1 MGKGYELIDIKTHI
15 DYRGQLKKAAVKSM
29 LDKGQEIEEVYVL
42 YSEKGTVRGNHYHKK
57 TIEYFT
63 VLSGEALMVLGDIN
77 KNIIESKKLK
87 ADDNQTLRVEPYI
100 VHAIKNESEEPLIV
114 LAVSL
119 REYNEADTD
128 TYPAKIIK

>member
-1 MGKGYELIDIKTHI
+1 MWKGYELINIKTHA
-15 DYRGQLKKAAVKSM
+15 DYRGQLKKIAVKSM
-29 LDKGQEIEEVYVL
+29 LEQGQEIEEVYVL
-42 YSEKGTVRGNHYHKK
+42 YSEKGTVRGNHYHEK

-77 KNIIESKKLK
+77 LNVIETKKLK
-87 ADDNQTLRVEPYI
+87 ADDNQALRIDPYI

-119 REYNEADTD
+119 KEYSDADTD
-128 TYPAKIIK
+128 TFPVNIIK

>member
-15 DYRGQLKKAAVKSM
+15 DYRGQLKKVAVKSM
-29 LDKGQEIEEVYVL
+29 LELGQEIEEVYVL

-63 VLSGEALMVLGDIN
+63 VLSGEALMAIGDIN
-77 KNIIESKKLK
+77 LNTIEIKKLK
-87 ADDNQTLRVEPYI
+87 ADDNQALRIDPYT
-100 VHAIKNESEEPLIV
+100 VHAIKNESEVPLIV

-119 REYNEADTD
+119 KEYTDTD
-128 TYPAKIIK
+128 IDTFPINIIK

>member
-1 MGKGYELIDIKTHI
+1 MGKGYELIGIKTHI

-29 LDKGQEIEEVYVL
+29 LELGQEIEEVYVL

-63 VLSGEALMVLGDIN
+63 VLSGEALIAIGDIN
-77 KNIIESKKLK
+77 LNTIEIKKLK
-87 ADDNQTLRVEPYI
+87 ADDNQALRIDPYT
-100 VHAIKNESEEPLIV
+100 VHAIKNESEVPLIV

-119 REYNEADTD
+119 KEYTDADTD
-128 TYPAKIIK
+128 TFPINIIK